1 MTGTRPSA
9 AEYLRFLAW
18 AAVVAG
24 LIAALGWIPARR
36 LAGEDAGPAWLV
48 GCALS
53 LIASAVGG
61 IPVARARRSADPAA
75 RVPAVMAAMGLRFA
89 VVLALGAAVA
99 LSGGLARGPLLL
111 GVAASYLALLMVDTW
126 YAVRGF

>member
-1 MTGTRPSA
+1 MTGTRPPA

-24 LIAALGWIPARR
+24 LIAALGWVLARR
-36 LAGEDAGPAWLV
+36 WAGEDAGPAWLV
-48 GCALS
+48 GCVLS
-53 LIASAVGG
+53 LLASAVGG

-75 RVPAVMAAMGLRFA
+75 RVPAMMAAMALRFA
-89 VVLALGAAVA
+89 ILLVLGAAA
-99 LSGGLARGPLLL
+99 GWSGEFARGPLLL
-111 GVAASYLALLMVDTW
+111 GAAASYLALLVVDTR